1 MLVPH
6 LLSEAENAAKY
17 GSQPRLAAVPCYNS
31 TKLLSPL
38 EKTLTSAGGAVA
50 GDGSLQKSFVWP
62 PAPGRG
68 EAACCH
74 STVTSDHHRAGD
86 PAPGDQPGDGGDPDP
101 LLLHLLLTF
110 PHTGAM

>member
-38 EKTLTSAGGAVA
+38 EKTLTSAAGAVAGAVA

-74 STVTSDHHRAGD
+74 STS
-86 PAPGDQPGDGGDPDP
+86 GDQ
-101 LLLHLLLTF
+101 
-110 PHTGAM
+110 